1 MTKCSAHAGADE
13 ANLKIGNV
21 LGSITVA
28 QNGPGRNQ
36 AHGVQLAARAPFLS
50 AVPLL
55 TRSEDAR
62 PSRTA

>member
-1 MTKCSAHAGADE
+1 MTKCSAHARADQ

-21 LGSITVA
+21 LGSSTLA

-36 AHGVQLAARAPFLS
+36 SHGVQLAAQAPFLS
-50 AVPLL
+50 AVPLV

-62 PSRTA
+62 SSRTA